1 MKSHEPFE
9 QLRKF
14 IASHQAKVAPLSKKL
29 NSTYY
34 NASLTGNAMEFE
46 KASKLQMK
54 INRIYSNKDDYKFL
68 KKFRKT
74 DISADRLLKRQY
86 ELIYNG
92 YIANQFD
99 EELHKKIIKLS
110 NKVEELFSTFR
121 AESNGRKYT
130 DNEIDEI
137 LASSDNSNELEEV
150 WKASKQIGQ
159 LTAKDVILLVKLR
172 NKAARK
178 LGFKNFHLMSLTLD
192 EQNEKEIDS
201 LFIRLDDLTR
211 DKYEELKSEV
221 DKHLAERFS
230 IKPEE
235 LMPWHYGDKFFQS
248 PPKIFSADIDKFFR
262 NADLIA
268 VSRGYYNGIGLE
280 IDDILERSDL
290 FERENKYQHAFC
302 TDIDRD
308 GDIRIV
314 CNLINNQKWMG
325 TLLHELGHAVYDKYI
340 SKELPW
346 ILRIQAHIF
355 TTEAIAMLFGRFVQ
369 NPAWLGDMN
378 IVTKRE
384 AAKIRSQSVRA
395 MLLDQLV
402 FCRWVQVM
410 YRFEKEMYKDPDQD
424 LNKLWWK
431 LVEKYQKLKKPKD
444 RNEPDWASKIHIAL
458 YPAYYHNYMLGE
470 LLASQ
475 LFFYITSKVLKTAK
489 PSGESFAGK
498 MNVGKYLKNSFF
510 NYGALYHWKELIIK
524 STGEPLNPEYYA
536 QQFINNTDFDDR

>member
-1 MKSHEPFE
+1 
-9 QLRKF
+9 
-14 IASHQAKVAPLSKKL
+14 
-29 NSTYY
+29 
-34 NASLTGNAMEFE
+34 
-46 KASKLQMK
+46 
-54 INRIYSNKDDYKFL
+54 
-68 KKFRKT
+68 
-74 DISADRLLKRQY
+74 
-86 ELIYNG
+86 
-92 YIANQFD
+92 
-99 EELHKKIIKLS
+99 
-110 NKVEELFSTFR
+110 
-121 AESNGRKYT
+121 
-130 DNEIDEI
+130 
-137 LASSDNSNELEEV
+137 
-150 WKASKQIGQ
+150 
-159 LTAKDVILLVKLR
+159 
-172 NKAARK
+172 
-178 LGFKNFHLMSLTLD
+178 MSLTLD